1 MRLMAGSTNHTPDTA
16 QSNGRSPRYGRKA
29 FALCQSLRPTIGVL
43 SFAVDDSRAV
53 ARIANVIGRTD
64 QLIAAIAEDEQYGA
78 APMLLDLMETTI
90 ELLTP
95 YAKAVRRG
103 LDGIDINESLY
114 RDLAILERA
123 LDLLWEKVNQE
134 TLASLSAISEMIEFS
149 LEGMTGVRQ
158 DGGTR

>member
-1 MRLMAGSTNHTPDTA
+1 
-16 QSNGRSPRYGRKA
+16 
-29 FALCQSLRPTIGVL
+29 
-43 SFAVDDSRAV
+43 
-53 ARIANVIGRTD
+53 
-64 QLIAAIAEDEQYGA
+64 
-78 APMLLDLMETTI
+78 METTI